1 MLRRCI
7 SSVARIGGASG
18 AVMWPASP
26 SPGRVRLSPST
37 GGFVLLNRR
46 SMESSSQPEQQP
58 SDDPQQGRV
67 YPTEKQNKGTFKV
80 LLNAVQRGTPSNMAA
95 VDR

>member
-1 MLRRCI
+1 
-7 SSVARIGGASG
+7 
-18 AVMWPASP
+18 
-26 SPGRVRLSPST
+26 
-37 GGFVLLNRR
+37 
-46 SMESSSQPEQQP
+46 MESSSQPEQQP